1 MLRYLDG
8 DKKNFEKELN
18 FILNRRKVQNSKKSS
33 LVKKIVFDVKKNKDI
48 ALLKYEKKFS
58 NLN

>member
-18 FILNRRKVQNSKKSS
+18 SILNRRKVQNSKK
-33 LVKKIVFDVKKNKDI
+33 
-48 ALLKYEKKFS
+48 EKPAITHF
-58 NLN
+58 